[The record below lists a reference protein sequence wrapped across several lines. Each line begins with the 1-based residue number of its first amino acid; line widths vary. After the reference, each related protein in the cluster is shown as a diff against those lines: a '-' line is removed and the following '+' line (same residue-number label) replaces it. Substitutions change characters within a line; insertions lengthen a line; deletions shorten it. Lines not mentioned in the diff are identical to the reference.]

1 MRLRRGDR
9 LVVATHNA
17 GKLREMAALLAPFGL
32 DAVSAGDLG
41 LPEPDETAPD
51 SIGNA
56 RLKAHAAAAHGLP
69 ALADD
74 SGVCVAALGGAPGI
88 YSARWAERPDGSG
101 RDFSA
106 AMARVQAELGDAA
119 DRSARFVSVLCLA
132 WPDGTDA
139 VFEGAIDGTL
149 VWPPRGDNG
158 FGYDPIFAPHGDR
171 TFGEMSP
178 AEKDSDNHRV
188 RAFNRLRA
196 ACLPG

>member
-9 LVVATHNA
+9 LVIATHNT

-41 LPEPDETAPD
+41 LPEPEETEPD
-51 SIGNA
+51 LVGNA
-56 RLKAHAAAAHGLP
+56 RLKAHAAAARGLP

-74 SGVCVAALGGAPGI
+74 SGICVTALGGAPGI

-101 RDFSA
+101 RDFYA

-139 VFEGAIDGTL
+139 VYDGAIDGQL
-149 VWPPRGDNG
+149 VWPPRGENG
-158 FGYDPIFAPHGDR
+158 FGYDPMFVPFGDR

-178 AEKDSDNHRV
+178 VEKDADNHRV
-188 RAFNRLRA
+188 RAFARFRA
-196 ACLPG
+196 ACLPQ